1 MKEIK
6 KDEKQLMLEKK
17 KLNDDLKE
25 ISKEDIMNKVRGG
38 RIENKDNIKNDTFII
53 KIKKMLGL

>member
-1 MKEIK
+1 
-6 KDEKQLMLEKK
+6 MLEKK

>member
-38 RIENKDNIKNDTFII
+38 RVVNKDNIKNDTFII